1 MNDET
6 IVLMYNEAQDKE
18 KQIKS
23 LAKMNK
29 CSCKLITQILN
40 KNGIPAAKISGGRK
54 ASKKAEE
61 PKKEI
66 KQRVTYEIDSK
77 ENFSPI
83 PPLKKNQSMLYQ
95 NISPV
100 IPLKKTNSLFNI
112 REKNYNENKI
122 NVKETPKNLMSNSQ
136 NM

>member
-1 MNDET
+1 MGYMNDET

-66 KQRVTYEIDSK
+66 FIPDYVNAVLSNKLDDIDKLITEKEKELTELKHQYSTLSKFIKGEI
-77 ENFSPI
+77 
-83 PPLKKNQSMLYQ
+83 L
-95 NISPV
+95 
-100 IPLKKTNSLFNI
+100 
-112 REKNYNENKI
+112 
-122 NVKETPKNLMSNSQ
+122 
-136 NM
+136 